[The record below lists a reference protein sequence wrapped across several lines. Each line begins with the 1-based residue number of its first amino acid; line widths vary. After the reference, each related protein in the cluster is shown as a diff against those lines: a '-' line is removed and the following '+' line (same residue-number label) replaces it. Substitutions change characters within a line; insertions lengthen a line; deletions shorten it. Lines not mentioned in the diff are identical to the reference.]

1 MNVHLRS
8 CIWLILLC
16 TALSCKT
23 TPDASTV
30 FTKENLVT
38 QLFTINTQ
46 ADTTIATADGIQITI
61 PANAILAPKA
71 SVTLVIKEAL
81 SLSDIIQAGLTTQT
95 KRDILSSGGM
105 FYISTEEISFII
117 KPLQIK
123 VPAAYADTA
132 MRLYKGVTDE
142 DRIKWDAP
150 EPVVVSQSEAIQEG
164 QKLFEQNCR
173 SCHDLAKK
181 HIGPALANVE
191 NRWED
196 RKLLFKWI
204 KNTNSVLQDGDPYAN
219 CLYCEYNKTAMPSF
233 YLEDNEIEEI
243 LAFIERETI
252 RLHLKADGK
261 SYIASD
267 SIRYYQHYYMKLK
280 AKRALLL
287 GENENK
293 VNNDISDSE
302 VTEPVGE
309 DIDTSIKDT
318 VVKASASVQ
327 NAEFYQL
334 TVKTY
339 GWYNIDALLNDLDV
353 VKSHLVVR
361 MNGNYSQ
368 GINVYL
374 VIPEYKVFTHGLLL
388 DDGKNYGFYS
398 ENGDI
403 YLPQSENAFIIAAGE
418 EKGKLFYGQQQF
430 VTAVDQIIDLSVTT
444 TSETD
449 IKVSIKKLELDKVA
463 DISAKEVV
471 RMDNLKQIEAELSW
485 IRRMGIIRDC
495 FETDTSTY
503 PVSVK

>member
-16 TALSCKT
+16 TVLSCNT

-30 FTKENLVT
+30 FTEENLVT

-46 ADTTIATADGIQITI
+46 ADTTIVTAEGIQISI
-61 PANAILAPKA
+61 PANSILAPKA

-132 MRLYKGVTDE
+132 MHLYKGVTDK

-150 EPVVVSQSEAIQEG
+150 EPVTVSQSVAIQEG

-204 KNTNSVLQDGDPYAN
+204 KNNASVLQDGDPYAN
-219 CLYCEYNKTAMPSF
+219 CLYCEYNKTAMPAF

-243 LAFIERETI
+243 LAFIEKETI
-252 RLHLKADGK
+252 RLHLKESGAV
-261 SYIASD
+261 SD
-267 SIRYYQHYYMKLK
+267 SIRYYQRYYKEL
-280 AKRALLL
+280 ARKREDKIIEDISGGMIKPVSEETTATTIQ
-287 GENENK
+287 EAEII
-293 VNNDISDSE
+293 VNNTDME
-302 VTEPVGE
+302 VKV
-309 DIDTSIKDT
+309 
-318 VVKASASVQ
+318 SAPTG

-334 TVKTY
+334 TVKAY
-339 GWYNIDALLNDLDV
+339 GWYNIDVLLNDLDAE
-353 VKSHLVVR
+353 KSRLAVR
-361 MNGNYSQ
+361 MIGNYSQ
-368 GINVYL
+368 TINMYL
-374 VIPEYKVFTHGLLL
+374 VIPEYKVFTQGGLLGN
-388 DDGKNYGFYS
+388 GKDYGFQNK
-398 ENGDI
+398 NGDI
-403 YLPQSENAFIIAAGE
+403 YLPQSKNAFIIAVGE
-418 EKGKLFYGQQQF
+418 EKGKIFYGQQQF
-430 VTAVDQIIDLSVTT
+430 VTAVNQTIDLSVAE
-444 TSETD
+444 TSEAEM
-449 IKVSIKKLELDKVA
+449 KSLLKRLALDNV
-463 DISAKEVV
+463 DISAKQIKHAN
-471 RMDNLKQIEAELSW
+471 DLKQIEAELSR
-485 IRRMGIIRDC
+485 IRKMGIICDC
-495 FETDTSTY
+495 LGSDTSTY
-503 PVSVK
+503 RVNVQ